1 MLLWKAKF
9 AIFISTPNLMLDL
22 KNLGG
27 IMKVHLTLFRA
38 IALCVLTIFL
48 LNTAFAQ
55 PDTLWTKTFGGSRN
69 DGGSSVQQTSDGGY
83 IITGSTSSYGAGSA
97 DVWLIKTDA
106 SGDTIWTKIFGGS
119 DSNYGYSVQQTSD
132 GGYIITGVTY
142 SYDAGRGDV
151 WLIKTDAIGDTIWT
165 KTFGGSDSDYGN
177 SVQQTSDGGYIIT
190 GYTYYYGAGS
200 GDVWLSTDVWLIKT
214 DASGDTI
221 WTKTFGGSGT
231 DKGNSVQ
238 QTSDG
243 GYIITGST
251 YSYSARDKDI
261 WLIKTDAIG
270 DTIWTKTFGGS
281 ERDFGNSVQQTSDGG
296 YIITGSTGYTSSYG
310 GNYDV
315 WLVKVAPSHIPHTI
329 LTFEEIIAPPGDT
342 VTVPLHINIPNDST
356 YSSFCINFYG
366 YIGKLEFIDID
377 TSSSMISEAGWIINI
392 NETDSL
398 LITASAGAMD
408 IYGKGLLLGL
418 KFAVPDTAS
427 GFIPITIASALFDE
441 SDLYIELNPGGIK
454 IINYGDVSLN
464 SEVTHYDASLILK
477 YLVGDISLNNQQ
489 LKNANVSMDTTVSAL
504 DASLIL
510 QNVVG
515 LIDSLPYDTTSGLLL
530 ASGDIG
536 MEDGIIQANQ
546 SVDVP
551 LFLSNGNNILA
562 FEGLI
567 TFNTEHLIFDSLSR
581 SELLEGFT
589 IETNVENGKIKIAG
603 AGSLPDGQ
611 EGIFVTLR
619 FIAVENFSDDRTAV
633 TLNRLRWNEES
644 VIEDV
649 ATAVLSIGVGISDNH
664 SGIPTEFALSQNYPN
679 PFNPSTTILYQLPK
693 STHVK
698 LSIYDITG
706 KLVETLVNEYKNAG
720 YYSIEWNA
728 ENSSSGIYLYRIDAG
743 EFSNVRK
750 CLIVK

>member
-106 SGDTIWTKIFGGS
+106 SGDTIWTK
-119 DSNYGYSVQQTSD
+119 
-132 GGYIITGVTY
+132 
-142 SYDAGRGDV
+142 
-151 WLIKTDAIGDTIWT
+151 
-165 KTFGGSDSDYGN
+165 TFGGSDGDE
-177 SVQQTSDGGYIIT
+177 
-190 GYTYYYGAGS
+190 GS
-200 GDVWLSTDVWLIKT
+200 
-214 DASGDTI
+214 
-221 WTKTFGGSGT
+221 
-231 DKGNSVQ
+231 SVQ

-251 YSYSARDKDI
+251 SSYGAGRGDI

-281 ERDFGNSVQQTSDGG
+281 ERDFGESVQQTSDGG
-296 YIITGSTGYTSSYG
+296 YIITGFTYSYG
-310 GNYDV
+310 AGNYDV

-418 KFAVPDTAS
+418 KFVVPDTAS